1 MSVPLPDKVI
11 EFLDSIVFP
20 HFYKIFEDEQNKEV
34 IEKTLECIR
43 ELAEELGP
51 GSIVN

>member
-1 MSVPLPDKVI
+1 MVI
-11 EFLDSIVFP
+11 FP

-43 ELAEELGP
+43 DFCEELGP
-51 GSIVN
+51 SAIVN